1 MTKIVR
7 VPKKRRRLN
16 ITDYKARLILLKSN
30 AVRIVIRRTN
40 RYMII
45 QSVESENAQDKI
57 IFGLT
62 SKALIQEGWNEKMTG
77 NLKSIPACY
86 LTGILFAKKVDT
98 NKRYIIDLGMARNI
112 QGSRIFA
119 AVKGLI
125 DGGLK
130 LNADAKAF
138 PSKES
143 LEGKNT
149 KEETK
154 EIVKKIKE
162 KLLGK
167 SDSKTSE
174 KKEIKIKGNKK

>member
-7 VPKKRRRLN
+7 VPKKRRRQN
-16 ITDYKARLILLKSN
+16 ITDYKARLILLKSE
-30 AVRIVIRRTN
+30 AIRIVIRRTN
-40 RYMII
+40 RYIII
-45 QSVESENAQDKI
+45 QAVESKNAQDKI

-62 SKALIQEGWNEKMTG
+62 SKSLLEEGWNEKMTG

-86 LTGILFAKKVDT
+86 LAGILFAKKIDA
-98 NKRYIIDLGMARNI
+98 NKRYIVDLGMARNI

-119 AVKGLI
+119 TVKGLI

-143 LEGKNT
+143 LEGENT

-167 SDSKTSE
+167 TDSKSIE
-174 KKEIKIKGNKK
+174 KKEVKNKGSKK